1 MEFDD
6 FGDLFGDEVLE
17 MDEKD
22 VEKDEVEQE
31 KNTQKAKDL
40 ENVWEKTEED
50 ETKNSKRKIRRPQP
64 KLSER
69 ELTSEKGIEA
79 LKASFD
85 NFNFPKEYDPYQKLD
100 ILLNKMECW
109 AHNLFPKMNFDDCL
123 DKIEKL
129 GRKRLVQATMKRLR
143 PGFSQ
148 AEDDDEIVEEEN
160 VEKDENTPTINS
172 KQTHKKDQKMIKKL
186 IESSDEDNDDLD
198 KYLDSLKTQQS
209 NQQKDEE
216 MREKDSDENSEIMQ
230 TEKKV
235 KRRKVIDEDE

>member
-17 MDEKD
+17 MEEKD
-22 VEKDEVEQE
+22 VEKDEIEQE

-50 ETKNSKRKIRRPQP
+50 ETKNLKRKIRRPQP
-64 KLSER
+64 KLSEK

-85 NFNFPKEYDPYQKLD
+85 NFNFPKECDPYQKLD

-148 AEDDDEIVEEEN
+148 TEDDEEIVEDEN
-160 VEKDENTPTINS
+160 VEKDENNPTINS
-172 KQTHKKDQKMIKKL
+172 KQTHKKDQKSKKL
-186 IESSDEDNDDLD
+186 VDSSDEDNDDLD

-216 MREKDSDENSEIMQ
+216 MRGKDSDENSEIIQ
-230 TEKKV
+230 TKEV
-235 KRRKVIDEDE
+235 KRRKIIDEDE

>member
-17 MDEKD
+17 MEEKD
-22 VEKDEVEQE
+22 VEKDEIEQE

-50 ETKNSKRKIRRPQP
+50 ETKNLKRKIRRPQP
-64 KLSER
+64 KLSEK

-85 NFNFPKEYDPYQKLD
+85 NFNFPKECDPYQKLD

-148 AEDDDEIVEEEN
+148 TEDDEEIVEDEN
-160 VEKDENTPTINS
+160 VEKDENAPTINS
-172 KQTHKKDQKMIKKL
+172 KETHKKNQKSKKL
-186 IESSDEDNDDLD
+186 VDSSDEDNDDLD

-216 MREKDSDENSEIMQ
+216 MRGKDSDENSEIIQ
-230 TEKKV
+230 TKEV
-235 KRRKVIDEDE
+235 KRRKIIDEDE

>member
-17 MDEKD
+17 MEEKD
-22 VEKDEVEQE
+22 VEKDEIEQE
-31 KNTQKAKDL
+31 KSTQKAKDL

-64 KLSER
+64 KLSEK

-79 LKASFD
+79 LKATFD

-148 AEDDDEIVEEEN
+148 AEDDDEMVEEEN

-198 KYLDSLKTQQS
+198 KYLDSLKTTQN

-216 MREKDSDENSEIMQ
+216 MIEKDSDENSEIIQ

-235 KRRKVIDEDE
+235 KRRKIIDEDE

>member
-6 FGDLFGDEVLE
+6 FGDLFEDEVLE
-17 MDEKD
+17 MEEKD
-22 VEKDEVEQE
+22 YEKDEIEQE

-50 ETKNSKRKIRRPQP
+50 ETKNLKRKIRRPQP
-64 KLSER
+64 KLSEK

-85 NFNFPKEYDPYQKLD
+85 NFNFPKECDPYQKLD

-148 AEDDDEIVEEEN
+148 TEDDEEIVEEEN
-160 VEKDENTPTINS
+160 VEKDENNPTINS
-172 KQTHKKDQKMIKKL
+172 KQTHKKDQKSKKL
-186 IESSDEDNDDLD
+186 VESSDEDNDDLD

-216 MREKDSDENSEIMQ
+216 MRGKDSDENSEIIQ
-230 TEKKV
+230 TKEV
-235 KRRKVIDEDE
+235 KRRKIIDEDE